1 MLTYMEEKLQEK
13 LNQIQAANLKMLKE
27 IDRIC
32 RKHDIGY
39 RLDSGTLIGAV
50 RHKGFIP
57 WDDDADI
64 IMRRDDWERF
74 REIAPSELPDSME
87 LMTPEDLAE
96 INAFYDFT
104 PRIIYRNCRKC
115 VPDEETAYYG
125 ERLNRLWIDIFLE
138 DNIPDGKA
146 GDFIARTKQKIIY
159 SLAMGH
165 RFGCDYRKYTVLQ
178 KIAVAAGSGAGK
190 LIPMKTLCRWQR
202 DAAVRDR
209 NRNTKRL
216 FCSNYQPD
224 YLYVTID
231 RSWTDRTVYMPFEDT
246 ELAVPVDSHN
256 VLKEIYGDYMQ
267 LPASEKRVPSHGTEM
282 VEVYD

>member
-1 MLTYMEEKLQEK
+1 MEKTLLEK

-32 RKHDIGY
+32 RKHDISY

-64 IMRRDDWERF
+64 IMRRNDWERF
-74 REIAPSELPDSME
+74 REVAPAELPDSME
-87 LMTPEDLAE
+87 LMTPFDLAE
-96 INAFYDFT
+96 TDVFYDFT
-104 PRIIYRNCRKC
+104 PRIVYRNCRKC
-115 VPDEETAYYG
+115 APNEETAFYG
-125 ERLNRLWIDIFLE
+125 EKLNRLWIDIFLE
-138 DNIPDGKA
+138 DNISDGKA
-146 GDFIARTKQKIIY
+146 GAFIARTKQKIIY
-159 SLAMGH
+159 SFAMGH
-165 RFGCDYRKYTVLQ
+165 RYRLEYEKYTAAQ
-178 KIAVAAGSGAGK
+178 KAAVAIGSAIGK
-190 LIPMKTLCRWQR
+190 LINMKTLCRWQD
-202 DAAVRDR
+202 DAAAHDR
-209 NRNTKRL
+209 NKTTKRL

-246 ELAVPVDSHN
+246 ELAAPVDSHN

-267 LPASEKRVPSHGTEM
+267 LPAPEKRVPSHGTEK